1 MDIFRALSSLV
12 FVVSFADLARFVVAQ
27 CRCGMTNLSGDLFS
41 EIVDDVGCNATSN
54 QVCCV
59 NGTAVDPE
67 TYRAVKAYNCTSEC
81 FEAFGIAPSPTTTV
95 ARATSPQ
102 VSGLPQSA
110 LIAIVVGVI
119 VVFLFVVCLLC
130 ICLRKRKQLKKKSN
144 RTVTAKT
151 DARIREDLQTIIT
164 SSPPSVSTSQ
174 EDDLNTSS
182 FWPSGMTKIHDVPG
196 PTSPLNDGDTSFRP
210 SVEYEEELE
219 NISLPTPSTQQPTPP
234 TQQTPVSTQRSVL
247 HQPPVAIP
255 NRDQIASHPVEFAAS
270 PEWDKIELQMDEGSP
285 PVTTTSLNRYLES
298 QGFSTSD
305 HIH

>member
-1 MDIFRALSSLV
+1 MDIFRALSSLM
-12 FVVSFADLARFVVAQ
+12 FVVSFADLARSVIAQ

-41 EIVDDVGCNATSN
+41 EIVDDVGCNVTSN

-59 NGTAVDPE
+59 NGTAVDPG

-81 FEAFGIAPSPTTTV
+81 FEAFGIAPSPTTT
-95 ARATSPQ
+95 APPATSPQ

-110 LIAIVVGVI
+110 LIAIIVGVI

-130 ICLRKRKQLKKKSN
+130 ICLRKRKRLVKKSN
-144 RTVTAKT
+144 RMVTAKT
-151 DARIREDLQTIIT
+151 DARIRDDLHTIIT

-182 FWPSGMTKIHDVPG
+182 FWSSGMTKIHDVPG
-196 PTSPLNDGDTSFRP
+196 PASPLNDGDTFRP
-210 SVEYEEELE
+210 SVEYEEKLE
-219 NISLPTPSTQQPTPP
+219 NISLPTPPTQQPTPL
-234 TQQTPVSTQRSVL
+234 TQQTPVSTQKSVL
-247 HQPPVAIP
+247 HQSPVKIP
-255 NRDQIASHPVEFAAS
+255 NCDQIASHPVEFAAS